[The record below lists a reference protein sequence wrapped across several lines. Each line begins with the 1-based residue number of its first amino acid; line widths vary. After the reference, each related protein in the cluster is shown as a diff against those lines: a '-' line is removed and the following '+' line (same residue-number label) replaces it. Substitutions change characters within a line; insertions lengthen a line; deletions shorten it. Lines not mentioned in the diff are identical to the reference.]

1 VSDVLPL
8 FFLCWVLI
16 DPTLVFHFQQDDH
29 LSLLDAVAHV
39 EIGIYPFQLALRDTY
54 VLLLEVV

>member
-1 VSDVLPL
+1 MSNVLPL

-39 EIGIYPFQLALRDTY
+39 KIGIYPFPTCITGYLC
-54 VLLLEVV
+54 VVT